1 MKSDHSTLF
10 SAAENIYLLSHSI
23 GRMPASTKTALQ
35 DNYFSHWESNQ
46 NDIWDHWLASIDE
59 FRTALATLFNASS
72 NCFCPQSNISS
83 GLGKVVQALP
93 KRKDK
98 NVILMC
104 EADFPSAGFVLQQAQ
119 SNGFELKVLPADA
132 DIQNIDTWEQALT
145 ADVHTVF
152 ITHVQYGTSKRAP
165 VSQICELARSRG
177 TISIVDVAQSAGVV
191 PIDISRWGCDVVSGS
206 CIKWLCGG
214 PGAGYLW
221 VSQELVGQ
229 LEPADV
235 GWFSHANPFEFD
247 INNFE
252 YAKDSARLWG
262 GTPSVMPYVA
272 AANSIKLIDEVGVS
286 VVQQHNQSLIDA
298 LSESI
303 SPDSLI
309 SPLAGDARGGTLVV
323 KFKHRAKVEQR
334 LNDAGICYDSRAQG
348 LRFSP
353 HIYNTEKEIQLTK
366 QCLEYRP

>member
-1 MKSDHSTLF
+1 MKPDHSTLF
-10 SAAENIYLLSHSI
+10 PPAENIYLLSHSI
-23 GRMPASTKTALQ
+23 GRMPASTKLALQ
-35 DNYFSHWESNQ
+35 DNFFSHWESNQ
-46 NDIWDHWLASIDE
+46 TDIWDHWLGSIDK
-59 FRTALATLFNASS
+59 FRSALAQLFNSKES
-72 NCFCPQSNISS
+72 CFCPQSNISS
-83 GLGKVVQALP
+83 GLGKVVQSLP
-93 KRKDK
+93 RRKHK

-119 SNGFELKVLPADA
+119 SNGFELRVLPADA

-145 ADVHTVF
+145 ADIHTVF

-165 VSQICELARSRG
+165 VSKICELARAQDVV
-177 TISIVDVAQSAGVV
+177 SIVDVAQSAGVV
-191 PIDISRWGCDVVSGS
+191 PIDISKWGCDVVSGS

-221 VSQELVGQ
+221 VNEDFVGQ

-247 INNFE
+247 INHFE

-272 AANSIKLIDEVGVS
+272 AANSIKMIADVGVS
-286 VVQQHNQSLIDA
+286 VIQQHNQSLIDA
-298 LSESI
+298 LSKSVN
-303 SPDSLI
+303 PDDLI
-309 SPLAGDARGGTLVV
+309 SPASGGARGGTLVMN
-323 KFKHRAKVEQR
+323 FKDRVNVEQR
-334 LNDAGICYDSRAQG
+334 LNEAGVCYDSRALG

-353 HIYNTEKEIQLTK
+353 HIYNSEDEIRVTK
-366 QCLEYRP
+366 QCFES